1 MKLTKADK
9 EAFVRAVM
17 DDVPIVDHNEEAAS
31 LVMAE
36 VIANMPEK
44 VKTVYEAHPEWI
56 KREYISLPRYLRGMY
71 GPVRSYTNAS
81 ELSKELQ
88 ERLDALAAAEK
99 EQQRVRRELEQKVG
113 AIINS
118 CTTLKQAKERLPE
131 FEKYLPAERGS
142 FGTAQLPVV
151 ANLVT
156 DLVNLGWPKTE
167 EVAV

>member
-17 DDVPIVDHNEEAAS
+17 DDVPMVNHNEEAAS

-36 VIANMPEK
+36 VIANLPEK
-44 VKTVYEAHPEWI
+44 VKTAYEAHPEWI
-56 KREYISLPRYLRGMY
+56 KRDLINLPGCLRSMY
-71 GPVRSYTNAS
+71 GPALGYTRAS

-88 ERLDALAAAEK
+88 ERLEALAAAEK
-99 EQQRVRRELEQKVG
+99 EQLRVRCELEQKVR

-167 EVAV
+167 EVTA